1 MAGTLGERR
10 KRLATIAEGRLA
22 SPNNT
27 KADETRANKLSLP
40 GAGTMQAIDTARA
53 QVAVLMAVIAGDQA
67 AIDAAKLNLEF
78 TTVKAPI
85 AGRTGLR
92 QIKP

>member
-10 KRLATIAEGRLA
+10 KRLATIAKGTLA

-27 KADETRANKLSLP
+27 KADEMRANKLNLS

-53 QVAVLMAVIAGDQA
+53 QVAVLTAALAGDQA

-78 TTVKAPI
+78 TTFMAPI
-85 AGRTGLR
+85 AGRVGPR
-92 QIKP
+92 HIKP